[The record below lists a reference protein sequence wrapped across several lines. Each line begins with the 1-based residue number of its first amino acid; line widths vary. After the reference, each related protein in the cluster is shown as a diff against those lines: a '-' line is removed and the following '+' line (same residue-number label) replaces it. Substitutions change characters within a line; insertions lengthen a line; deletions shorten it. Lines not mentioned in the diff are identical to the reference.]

1 MDSYF
6 LEVNYDGIVENAYS
20 SFTELEDIEI
30 IAGKSVDE
38 QQIPFVIKQV
48 INEFIHGNQK
58 YKIVKNLPVSGNFF
72 DLKLIDKSENFV
84 CILNHVTSDVNI
96 KTELETNK
104 NAFRVLVDST
114 FDIIW
119 SFNLEFKLTAG
130 NKAFFDLRKRV
141 YNSNI
146 AIGDNIFKD
155 VKEEAKL
162 KWLPIYQKVLD
173 EAMPFKLE
181 EKRWLGEEET
191 YVFISLNPIKDEK
204 GKVIGCMGITH
215 DITPIK
221 KQEEFLR
228 DHNTILQKI
237 AEKLSHD
244 FSEPILKIN
253 SMLDGSNL
261 IGLSEEQTKGFYAL
275 KELTKQLEA
284 RLEELKNDLVN
295 LI

>member
-72 DLKLIDKSENFV
+72 DLKLIDKNENFV

-191 YVFISLNPIKDEK
+191 YVFISLNPIKDVK

-228 DHNTILQKI
+228 DHNITLQKI
-237 AEKLSHD
+237 TEKLSHD

-253 SMLDGSNL
+253 LMLDESDL
-261 IGLSEEQTKGFYAL
+261 SDLSEEQTKGFYAL
-275 KELTKQLEA
+275 RELTKKLEA

>member
-30 IAGKSVDE
+30 IAGKPVDE
-38 QQIPFVIKQV
+38 QQIPSIIKQV

-58 YKIVKNLPVSGNFF
+58 YKIVKNLPVSGNYF
-72 DLKLIDKSENFV
+72 DLKLIDKNENFV

-119 SFNLEFKLTAG
+119 SFNLDFKLTAG

-173 EAMPFKLE
+173 EAMPFKME
-181 EKRWLGEEET
+181 EKRWVGEEET
-191 YVFISLNPIKDEK
+191 FVFISLNPIRDEK

-228 DHNTILQKI
+228 DHNNTLQKI

-244 FSEPILKIN
+244 FSEPIFKIN
-253 SMLDGSNL
+253 SMLNETDLS
-261 IGLSEEQTKGFYAL
+261 GLTEEQTTGFYAL
-275 KELTKQLEA
+275 KELTKQLEV
-284 RLEELKNDLVN
+284 RLDELKNDLVN

>member
-1 MDSYF
+1 
-6 LEVNYDGIVENAYS
+6 
-20 SFTELEDIEI
+20 
-30 IAGKSVDE
+30 
-38 QQIPFVIKQV
+38 
-48 INEFIHGNQK
+48 
-58 YKIVKNLPVSGNFF
+58 
-72 DLKLIDKSENFV
+72 
-84 CILNHVTSDVNI
+84 
-96 KTELETNK
+96 
-104 NAFRVLVDST
+104 
-114 FDIIW
+114 
-119 SFNLEFKLTAG
+119 
-130 NKAFFDLRKRV
+130 
-141 YNSNI
+141 
-146 AIGDNIFKD
+146 
-155 VKEEAKL
+155 
-162 KWLPIYQKVLD
+162 
-173 EAMPFKLE
+173 
-181 EKRWLGEEET
+181 
-191 YVFISLNPIKDEK
+191 
-204 GKVIGCMGITH
+204 MGITH